1 MRRGAGVNTK
11 EEKAG
16 STEKDCMEIIC
27 NEERCS
33 LGHGACFACFL
44 IVSVFIIQ
52 MHPFKNSHMG
62 YNKGKCVHFL
72 FQRTHFN
79 ICTSFCKL
87 HFKYK
92 KHNDDKN
99 KLNSSKLVKIHL

>member
-52 MHPFKNSHMG
+52 MHPFKNSRMG
-62 YNKGKCVHFL
+62 YNKGKCIHF
-72 FQRTHFN
+72 FQLTHLN
-79 ICTSFCKL
+79 ICTSFYKL

-92 KHNDDKN
+92 KHDNDKN
-99 KLNSSKLVKIHL
+99 KLKSKIKNHL

>member
-44 IVSVFIIQ
+44 IVSVLIIQ
-52 MHPFKNSHMG
+52 MHPFKNSHIFG
-62 YNKGKCVHFL
+62 IIKESVYIISLC
-72 FQRTHFN
+72 THKLIHLN

-87 HFKYK
+87 
-92 KHNDDKN
+92 D
-99 KLNSSKLVKIHL
+99 LI